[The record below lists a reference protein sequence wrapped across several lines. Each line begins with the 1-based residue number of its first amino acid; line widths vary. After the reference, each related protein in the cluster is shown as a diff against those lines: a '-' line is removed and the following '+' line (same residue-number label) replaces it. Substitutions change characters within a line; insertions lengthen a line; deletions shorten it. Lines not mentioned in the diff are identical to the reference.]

1 MSETSPKAAWKLWV
15 ILALLVLVMADIA
28 LAVFLSQSGTHS
40 EMAMRTE
47 RDRLAMTAKLLN
59 ADVRRAD
66 KIRASLP
73 QVGKDCTNFY
83 EKTFPSAD
91 VGYSSIESDL
101 VSIASHAGL
110 RTSGVSF
117 KPTELKDRGVTQL
130 EITAEV
136 NGDYASIIRFI
147 NGLEV
152 SKNFYLL
159 NDLSLDSAS
168 TGGIRLQLKLHTY
181 FRT

>member
-1 MSETSPKAAWKLWV
+1 MTQKQLNTAWKKWV
-15 ILALLVLVMADIA
+15 AAGLGVLLLADVA
-28 LAVFLSQSGTHS
+28 LAVFLWQSGQQG
-40 EMAMRTE
+40 EQAMRTE
-47 RDRLAMTAKLLN
+47 RDHLAITAKLLS
-59 ADVRRAD
+59 ADVRRAQ

-73 QVGKDCTNFY
+73 QVGQDCTNFY
-83 EKTFPSAD
+83 EETFPSSS

-101 VSIASHAGL
+101 DSIASHAGL
-110 RTSGVSF
+110 QTGGVSF
-117 KPTELKDRGVTQL
+117 KPKNLPDRGVTEL
-130 EITAEV
+130 EITAQV
-136 NGDYASIIRFI
+136 NGDYAAIIRFI

>member
-1 MSETSPKAAWKLWV
+1 MSENRPKAAWKLWV
-15 ILALLVLVMADIA
+15 ILGLSLLALADIA
-28 LAVFLSQSGTHS
+28 LAVFLSQSGKQS
-40 EMAMRTE
+40 ELAMRAE
-47 RDRLAMTAKLLN
+47 RDRLAITAKLLN
-59 ADVRRAD
+59 ADVKRAE

-73 QVGKDCTNFY
+73 QVGKDCTDFY
-83 EKTFPSAD
+83 GKTFPSAA

-101 VSIASHAGL
+101 DSIASHSGL
-110 RTSGVSF
+110 QTSGVSF
-117 KPTELKDRGVTQL
+117 KPTELKDRGVTEL